1 MQLSA
6 SWIPSSHPLLEAKI
20 PNHEWWVLEYWK
32 ATHVGSCKGKLG
44 KIWKNP
50 KDMSQDEAPHQ
61 VPQLLLGFLLP
72 IISWEQ
78 SQGCSWTYDNSG
90 ISDVFVAFWGHQ
102 LKIKSWVTGLFPG
115 LATTTL
121 GISILLHKLL
131 GLFWKSLG
139 PPKSQLSL
147 GEYKNCGVT
156 PADAAFCFLDS
167 FVPSSPGSKNSKSW
181 MVGSGILEGYP
192 CWIM

>member
-1 MQLSA
+1 MLDHVKENWERSERT
-6 SWIPSSHPLLEAKI
+6 PKTCPKMKHHTRYH
-20 PNHEWWVLEYWK
+20 NH
-32 ATHVGSCKGKLG
+32 SC
-44 KIWKNP
+44 WC
-50 KDMSQDEAPHQ
+50 SF
-61 VPQLLLGFLLP
+61 LLLGFLLP

-90 ISDVFVAFWGHQ
+90 ISDVFGAFWGHQ

-147 GEYKNCGVT
+147 GEYKSFGAT
-156 PADAAFCFLDS
+156 PAGASFCFLDS